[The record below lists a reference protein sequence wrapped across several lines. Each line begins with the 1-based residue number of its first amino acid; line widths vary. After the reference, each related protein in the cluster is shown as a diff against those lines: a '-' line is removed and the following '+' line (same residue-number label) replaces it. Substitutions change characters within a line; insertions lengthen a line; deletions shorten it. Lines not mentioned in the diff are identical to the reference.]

1 LSDTTTTL
9 TASMKETPAGL
20 GRVSLFEIFR
30 AFLLIGGIS
39 FGGGLIVYLR
49 NSLVHKHRWLDENTF
64 VEMISIS
71 QTLPGSY
78 AVNIAVFLGDRLR
91 GSVGAMTAVTGFC
104 LPASLFMFAAGLLY
118 GIHGERPDVVAM
130 LHGVAAAAVGLVAAV
145 TIQIGRES
153 VKRFSDVII
162 VALVVV
168 AVHFLHLRIPYVLFG
183 AGAIAIWWHRP
194 RTAPGKDSER

>member
-1 LSDTTTTL
+1 MPKTTIPLPTF
-9 TASMKETPAGL
+9 APEAAA
-20 GRVSLFEIFR
+20 RVSLFEIFG

-49 NSLVHKHRWLDENTF
+49 NSLVHKHHWLDEETF

-91 GSVGAMTAVTGFC
+91 GAAGAIAAVTGFC
-104 LPASLFMFAAGLLY
+104 LPASLFMFAAAVLY

-130 LHGVAAAAVGLVAAV
+130 LHGVAAAAVGLIAAV
-145 TIQIGRES
+145 TVQIGRES
-153 VKRFSDVII
+153 VKRLSDFII
-162 VALVVV
+162 VGMVVI
-168 AVHFLHLRIPYVLFG
+168 AVHFLHLRIPYVLLG

-194 RTAPGKDSER
+194 RASAGKDPGR